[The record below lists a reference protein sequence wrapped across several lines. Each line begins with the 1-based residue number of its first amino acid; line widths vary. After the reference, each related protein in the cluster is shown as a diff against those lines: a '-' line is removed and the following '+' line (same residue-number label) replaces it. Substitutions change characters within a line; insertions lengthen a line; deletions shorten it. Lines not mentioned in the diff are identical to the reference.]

1 MKYSL
6 EAELIWENYLSPK
19 EGGLPLQADPAQ
31 GMPYSASPGG
41 SSEDC
46 EQMASAEPTGEE
58 KEIRMAL
65 ADLQALIKQSTQ
77 LMQQLETK
85 STIPGWV
92 QAKITVANHNITDVA
107 QYMDFESNEDC
118 GCSKSQQPMQVK
130 AMRIVAI

>member
-19 EGGLPLQADPAQ
+19 EGGLPLKADPAQ

-46 EQMASAEPTGEE
+46 EQTSSSEPSGEE
-58 KEIRMAL
+58 KEIHMAM
-65 ADLQALIKQSTQ
+65 ADLNALVKQCTQ
-77 LMQQLETK
+77 LMHQLETA

-92 QAKITVANHNITDVA
+92 QAKITVANHNITDVS

-118 GCSKSQQPMQVK
+118 GCDEQHPMQVK